1 MRIWHDRSY
10 ITREDQEMISL
21 GYAAEDF
28 YSLRLSFVYSEDE
41 CARNRKLAMA
51 SEDNTRIRAA
61 QMRSDEIESVVEAI
75 AGQCAC
81 YQYRSDKE
89 YPFDSDSWDLF
100 FWCNSFLN
108 TLPGVGG
115 CRRDYSYVTLTFN
128 SRHTPERRKEICEMV
143 LNLIRTQFS
152 AHPHL
157 DVAVQYCT
165 RVDQARIDREVSEA
179 ESRVLDKPCS
189 YHLMEGRI
197 IKHDGDFF
205 FLKKRCRKYGYRLS
219 GYELLRIAWSMGI
232 ETARKAVP
240 YA

>member
-81 YQYRSDKE
+81 YQYR
-89 YPFDSDSWDLF
+89 
-100 FWCNSFLN
+100 
-108 TLPGVGG
+108 
-115 CRRDYSYVTLTFN
+115 
-128 SRHTPERRKEICEMV
+128 
-143 LNLIRTQFS
+143 
-152 AHPHL
+152 
-157 DVAVQYCT
+157 
-165 RVDQARIDREVSEA
+165 
-179 ESRVLDKPCS
+179 
-189 YHLMEGRI
+189 
-197 IKHDGDFF
+197 
-205 FLKKRCRKYGYRLS
+205 
-219 GYELLRIAWSMGI
+219 
-232 ETARKAVP
+232 
-240 YA
+240 

>member
-1 MRIWHDRSY
+1 M
-10 ITREDQEMISL
+10 
-21 GYAAEDF
+21 
-28 YSLRLSFVYSEDE
+28 
-41 CARNRKLAMA
+41 
-51 SEDNTRIRAA
+51 
-61 QMRSDEIESVVEAI
+61 
-75 AGQCAC
+75 
-81 YQYRSDKE
+81 
-89 YPFDSDSWDLF
+89 
-100 FWCNSFLN
+100 
-108 TLPGVGG
+108 
-115 CRRDYSYVTLTFN
+115 
-128 SRHTPERRKEICEMV
+128 

-157 DVAVQYCT
+157 DVAVQYCI